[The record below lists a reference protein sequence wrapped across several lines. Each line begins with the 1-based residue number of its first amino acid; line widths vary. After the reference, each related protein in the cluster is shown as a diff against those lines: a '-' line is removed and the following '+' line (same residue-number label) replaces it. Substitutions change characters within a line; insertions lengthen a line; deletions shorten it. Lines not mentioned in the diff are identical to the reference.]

1 MCSSFTVKLIEKVQK
16 RDILYNAGYEKRPRA
31 EKEAC
36 RNEIAEI
43 LICKENNFKLTQ
55 IKCFN

>member
-1 MCSSFTVKLIEKVQK
+1 MYSSFTVKLIEEVQK
-16 RDILYNAGYEKRPRA
+16 REILYNAGYVKRPRS

-36 RNEIAEI
+36 WNEIAEI